1 MSALATFP
9 TVIEGGNAQVTPIAS
24 VPAEIPEPP
33 AELHG
38 NERQVWDYVTAA
50 LLQYGLV
57 HRTDGMVLMVIC
69 RTFRRWLEAEAALQ
83 AFMDDN
89 GGDFIVTTPNGYQ
102 QPHQLYYL
110 ARNLKADLLKWLPE
124 AALTIPAFS
133 KLKADEMAASQQGSL
148 FDDPVDAFRKRRAAM
163 GLRVVSSDERED

>member
-1 MSALATFP
+1 MSNLATFP
-9 TVIEGGNAQVTPIAS
+9 TVIEGGNGQVAPVAS

-38 NERQVWDYVTAA
+38 VERQVWEHVTGA

-57 HRTDGMVLMVIC
+57 HRTDGMVLMVIA
-69 RTFRRWLEAEAALQ
+69 RTFRRWLEAEASLQ

-110 ARNLKADLLKWLPE
+110 ARGLKSDLLKWLPE

-148 FDDPVDAFRKRRAAM
+148 FEDPVESFRRRRAAI
-163 GLRVVSSDERED
+163 GLRVVENERED